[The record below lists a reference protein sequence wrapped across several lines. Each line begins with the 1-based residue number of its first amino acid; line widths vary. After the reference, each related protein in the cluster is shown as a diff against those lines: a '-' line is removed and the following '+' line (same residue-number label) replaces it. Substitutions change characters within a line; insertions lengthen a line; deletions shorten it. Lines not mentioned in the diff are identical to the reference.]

1 MWRMIGSV
9 SFSLF
14 LRDSSADTR
23 TGSSLVVQ
31 WVNARLRTGQTTA
44 PFNFQCELAASGAIT
59 FYYLTVCGGVHQSA
73 LRFR

>member
-1 MWRMIGSV
+1 MNLQLTM
-9 SFSLF
+9 LH
-14 LRDSSADTR
+14 

-59 FYYLTVCGGVHQSA
+59 FYYLTVCGWFRQSA
-73 LRFR
+73 VGDCFVEVLTNVNG